1 MLMAS
6 QILDRIFL
14 SWICYLSYVI
24 FLLQIKSVT
33 KQANGLLDLELNTG
47 DKITGVDCL
56 LWAIG
61 RIPLSQNIG
70 LEQLVNMYIII
81 YDVKQ
86 RIVEL

>member
-1 MLMAS
+1 MSMLMAS
-6 QILDRIFL
+6 QVLDRIII
-14 SWICYLSYVI
+14 SWIFICLV
-24 FLLQIKSVT
+24 LLQVTSVA

-70 LEQLVNMYIII
+70 LEQLVNMYVII

>member
-1 MLMAS
+1 L
-6 QILDRIFL
+6 IELL
-14 SWICYLSYVI
+14 YLECVI
-24 FLLQIKSVT
+24 YLVLLQITSVT

-56 LWAIG
+56 LWTIG

-70 LEQLVNMYIII
+70 LEQLVNTCMYVII

>member
-1 MLMAS
+1 M
-6 QILDRIFL
+6 
-14 SWICYLSYVI
+14 
-24 FLLQIKSVT
+24 T
-33 KQANGLLDLELNTG
+33 KQASGLLDLELNTG

-86 RIVEL
+86 RIVVL

>member
-1 MLMAS
+1 MSMLMAS
-6 QILDRIFL
+6 QVLDRIII
-14 SWICYLSYVI
+14 SWIFICLV
-24 FLLQIKSVT
+24 LLQVTSVT

-70 LEQLVNMYIII
+70 LEQLVNMYVII

>member
-6 QILDRIFL
+6 QILDQIFL

-81 YDVKQ
+81 YDVIQ